1 MMKFFQ
7 HHKNN
12 KGLTL
17 VEIIVAIAILGFIA
31 ASFLTMFSS
40 AFSGIFSMGRRT
52 QAMNDDAQ
60 SIMERIHENYNG
72 ELNQTNYPDENNGK
86 FVNLNK
92 GVTILVTEGSGSN
105 GIPVGVNLVT
115 ITVEYGSGRRVNL
128 TGLVDAP

>member
-60 SIMERIHENYNG
+60 SIMERVYENYPYEIDKYDDDDSISFNV
-72 ELNQTNYPDENNGK
+72 QTTGHEVP
-86 FVNLNK
+86 
-92 GVTILVTEGSGSN
+92 EGMHR
-105 GIPVGVNLVT
+105 VT